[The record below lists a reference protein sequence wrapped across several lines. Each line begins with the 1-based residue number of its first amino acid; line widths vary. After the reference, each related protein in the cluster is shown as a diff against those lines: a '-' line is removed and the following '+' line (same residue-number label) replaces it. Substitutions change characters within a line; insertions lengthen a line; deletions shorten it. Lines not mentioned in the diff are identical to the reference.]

1 MKLSV
6 IIPAY
11 NCEKYIVRC
20 IKMIENE
27 IDNQTEIIVIDDG
40 SKDNTLK
47 LCKEYESRNI
57 HIYHQ
62 ENQGVSM
69 ARNNG
74 IDKAKGDY
82 IMFVDADD
90 TLVTGWFK
98 KIQSYLSGEYDIVYF
113 GKNYKQ
119 RHMPKEDVVKNI
131 FSVPNDNQ
139 TKYLA
144 SVCSKLFRKSLIIE
158 NHIRFDKQLINGEDL
173 VFALECLLCAS
184 DYLFVQAPIYSYF
197 VNYESATHI
206 FKDSFVTSNEYF
218 LHKADSIFSRHN
230 VNEELAH
237 LCVKYSFV
245 TGVVLLLIRISYID
259 NKNEQNNKLSLF
271 DLPYIKEGKNKY
283 PIHFKEFGWG
293 VGLLYWLI
301 NHRLFTQAL
310 WLIGLKFKKKSNKKS
325 EFIQI

>member
-11 NCEKYIVRC
+11 NCEKYIVQC
-20 IKMIENE
+20 IQMIKAEM
-27 IDNQTEIIVIDDG
+27 DNQTEIIVIDDG

-47 LCKEYESRNI
+47 LCKEYESLNI

-74 IDKAKGDY
+74 IDKATGDY

-90 TLVTGWFK
+90 MLVSGWFENIK
-98 KIQSYLSGEYDIVYF
+98 PYLSGKYDIIYF
-113 GKNYKQ
+113 GKDYKQ
-119 RHMPKEDVVKNI
+119 ESIPKEAVIKNI
-131 FSVPNDNQ
+131 FCVPNGNQ

-144 SVCSKLFRKSLIIE
+144 SVWSKLFRKSLIVE
-158 NHIRFDKQLINGEDL
+158 NKIRFDKQLINGEDL
-173 VFALECLLCAS
+173 VFALECLLCS
-184 DYLFVQAPIYSYF
+184 STYTFVKAPIYSYF

-206 FKDSFVTSNEYF
+206 FKDSFVTSNKYF
-218 LHKADSIFSRHN
+218 LHKAESIFSRHC
-230 VNEELAH
+230 VKIELAH
-237 LCVKYSFV
+237 LCLKYSFV
-245 TGVVLLLIRISYID
+245 TGVVLLLIRISYI
-259 NKNEQNNKLSLF
+259 NSKNEQKNKLSLF
-271 DLPYIKEGKNKY
+271 NLPYIKEGKIKY
-283 PIHFKEFGWG
+283 PIHFNEFGWG

-301 NHRLFTQAL
+301 NHRLYTPAL
-310 WLIGLKFKKKSNKKS
+310 WLIGLKFKKKSNKTN